1 MKTFTCNPETNA
13 CPDGACSPQLR
24 LTSLTY
30 IQARDD
36 PPWEFHLHAH
46 TGEWEVSVVLS
57 GHAQIFFEGRR
68 YEVREG
74 DIVLKRPGSLHAEK
88 SDHSDPIEQV
98 CMAFDHVIPENEK
111 DAEEGRMLMEQA
123 GPVLHLDDFPL
134 LSMISVR
141 IRDLCAEEGSGS
153 ELDALCR
160 AFMEILTAA
169 CRKSR
174 ALESDGRDNLLVREV
189 RGYMDAHYAEKIT
202 LEMLSG
208 LYYDSPFYLERVF
221 RRETGFSLRQY
232 QIDRRI
238 GEAER
243 MLVFGEEDIREIAL
257 WCGYNSVQYFYT
269 AFRKHV
275 GCTPKEFKSRYR

>member
-1 MKTFTCNPETNA
+1 MKTFTSNPESLSR
-13 CPDGACSPQLR
+13 PDTACSPQLR

-36 PPWEFHLHAH
+36 PSWEFPLHAH
-46 TGEWEVSVVLS
+46 AGEWEVSVVLS

-68 YEVREG
+68 YEVRAG

-98 CMAFDHVIPENEK
+98 CMAFDHVFPEDEK
-111 DAEEGRMLMEQA
+111 SSGGDRTLMEQA
-123 GPVLHLDDFPL
+123 GPVLRLDDFPL

-141 IRDLCAEEGSGS
+141 IRDMCAGEGAGS

-160 AFMEILTAA
+160 AFMEVLTAA
-169 CRKSR
+169 CRKSHAQR
-174 ALESDGRDNLLVREV
+174 SDGRDNLLVREV
-189 RGYMDAHYAEKIT
+189 RSYIDTHYAEKIT

-208 LYYDSPFYLERVF
+208 LYYVSPFYLERVF

-257 WCGYNSVQYFYT
+257 RCGYDNVQYFYT

-275 GCTPKEFKSRYR
+275 GCTPKEFKSRYK